1 MEKKNNI
8 RIKDSID
15 RKTILKALSIVK
27 KGMVFDLG
35 MEINRRVYGQ
45 NPDVFPYSL
54 IFESTPED
62 LKRQL
67 QDIEKD
73 SKLSGSNEVIISS
86 IHFSTH
92 IDALCHII
100 YEDKVAGEFNSK
112 DIRKKDGWK
121 KLGAETIPPIVGRA
135 VLLDIAK
142 YKGVEKLE
150 GSYKISLEDIKG
162 YLKEK
167 KMNIESG
174 DIACIR
180 TGMSKEFYN
189 PDYLKEGPGVSKEGA
204 EWLAQ
209 KGIYAIGIDYA
220 SIDALPWKDF
230 NNCAHLQLLYKDRV
244 YIIEA
249 LNLEE
254 LSKENISE
262 FLIICS
268 SPKFTGCS
276 GSWIRPVALV

>member
-35 MEINRRVYGQ
+35 MEINKRVYGQ

-67 QDIEKD
+67 QAIEKD

-112 DIRKKDGWK
+112 DIRKKDGWE

-230 NNCAHLQLLYKDRV
+230 NNCAHLQLLYKDRI

-268 SPKFTGCS
+268 APKFTGCS